1 MAKERA
7 LTLEA
12 LRVMD
17 AIDRR
22 GSFAAAADELGRV
35 PSALSYTMQK
45 LEEELDVVLFDRSG
59 HRTKFTNVGRML
71 LERGRVLLEAADKL
85 TTDAEALARGWE
97 THLTIVTEALVPTPA
112 FFPLIDKLAAKAN
125 TQLAIITEVLAGAWE
140 RLEQGRADIVIAPDM
155 HFRSSSEINSRK
167 LYTLMNVYVAA
178 PDHPIHQEP
187 EPLSEVTRVKYR
199 GIAVADTAR
208 ERPVLTVQLLDKQP
222 RLTVSTIEDKRQALL
237 AGLGVAT
244 MPYPM
249 VEKDIAEG
257 RLRVVSPESTS
268 EIGLGKISG
277 SFQLHSGVI
286 GGVQVGKAVLGEDGA
301 LKTDALGFP
310 QALFE
315 VRHAAHLAAKAHF
328 ADGNEFIADGLIE
341 QRRHHAEADGQIAGG
356 ISQGNAAYDV
366 DIHIQIAKE
375 IPRPLFQHG
384 DEQIHAVVIVTAAGT
399 ARGWEIRF
407 GGQRLDLA
415 QDGAAALHG
424 AGDAVARN
432 AQWAAF
438 QQHLGGVFDLLKP
451 LPCHIEHSQLIGGA
465 VAVLCCP
472 QNAVGQH
479 LVPLKIEHGIYDV
492 LHHLGAG
499 NGTVFIDMAHD
510 EHRDL
515 LLLGHGKQAGGALFY
530 LADRAGR
537 G

>member
-97 THLTIVTEALVPTPA
+97 THLTIVTEA
-112 FFPLIDKLAAKAN
+112 
-125 TQLAIITEVLAGAWE
+125 LAGAWE

-268 EIGLGKISG
+268 EIDIIMAWRRDSM
-277 SFQLHSGVI
+277 
-286 GGVQVGKAVLGEDGA
+286 GE
-301 LKTDALGFP
+301 
-310 QALFE
+310 
-315 VRHAAHLAAKAHF
+315 AKSWC
-328 ADGNEFIADGLIE
+328 L
-341 QRRHHAEADGQIAGG
+341 R
-356 ISQGNAAYDV
+356 
-366 DIHIQIAKE
+366 E
-375 IPRPLFQHG
+375 IPKLF
-384 DEQIHAVVIVTAAGT
+384 AG
-399 ARGWEIRF
+399 
-407 GGQRLDLA
+407 
-415 QDGAAALHG
+415 
-424 AGDAVARN
+424 
-432 AQWAAF
+432 
-438 QQHLGGVFDLLKP
+438 K
-451 LPCHIEHSQLIGGA
+451 
-465 VAVLCCP
+465 
-472 QNAVGQH
+472 
-479 LVPLKIEHGIYDV
+479 
-492 LHHLGAG
+492 
-499 NGTVFIDMAHD
+499 
-510 EHRDL
+510 
-515 LLLGHGKQAGGALFY
+515 
-530 LADRAGR
+530 
-537 G
+537 